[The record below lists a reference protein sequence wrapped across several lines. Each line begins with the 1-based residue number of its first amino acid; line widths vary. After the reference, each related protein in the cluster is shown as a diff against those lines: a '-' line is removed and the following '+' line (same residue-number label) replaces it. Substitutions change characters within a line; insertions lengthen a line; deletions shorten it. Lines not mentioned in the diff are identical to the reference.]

1 MDRDQGVKGTAAKII
16 NDESGAT
23 AIEYGLLL
31 AVLALSMVF
40 GLNAFTNQLYVL
52 WHSVENRTNEAA
64 AKPH

>member
-1 MDRDQGVKGTAAKII
+1 MDKDQSVKRTAAYII
-16 NDESGAT
+16 NDDSGAT

-52 WHSVENRTNEAA
+52 WHSVENHTNEAA
-64 AKPH
+64 THH